1 MMLVAVKKKKRCGK
15 DPAWLDWKSD
25 GLKNKEGNKQ
35 RQTQYSLL
43 ITVVVVSVRLSA
55 ASRAPLPLY
64 SLSVLLRLASLADV
78 LTISNSYLNDRLF
91 PPFALLRNTC
101 TGSGHRLRLG
111 AQCDVHRWNLVFGKS
126 KRRHWRSQYFR

>member
-55 ASRAPLPLY
+55 VLAEHPFLY
-64 SLSVLLRLASLADV
+64 TLSPSCSVLQAWPTS
-78 LTISNSYLNDRLF
+78 
-91 PPFALLRNTC
+91 
-101 TGSGHRLRLG
+101 
-111 AQCDVHRWNLVFGKS
+111 
-126 KRRHWRSQYFR
+126 